1 MIHSSEVLVV
11 IPAFNESATIA
22 KVVSEVFASGFACV
36 VVDDGS
42 TDSTAH
48 IAKKVGAA
56 VLSLP
61 FNTGVGGALRCGFRY
76 AIENGYKAVIQ
87 CDADGQHHSHHFL
100 DLVSCTNTTNAD
112 FVLGSRFRSQENKL
126 DPHIIR
132 RFAMWW
138 LARVASRATGKKVTD
153 STSGFRLIRR
163 PLLDELAVHLPEYYL
178 GDTFETLVV
187 VGRAGYAVE
196 EIGVAMAPRQSGVS
210 TASNGRAIALIGKSL
225 TTVLLGIHFRIK
237 NKSQYLPPTE
247 VTARWSAA
255 LRRFR

>member
-1 MIHSSEVLVV
+1 MIRSSDVLVV

-22 KVVSEVFASGFACV
+22 KVVSEVFASGFSCV

-42 TDSTAH
+42 DDGTAN
-48 IAKKVGAA
+48 IAKQAGAA

-61 FNTGVGGALRCGFRY
+61 FNAGVGGALRCGFRY
-76 AIENGYKAVIQ
+76 AVENNYRAIIQ
-87 CDADGQHHSHHFL
+87 CDADGQHHSRHFQ
-100 DLVSCTNTTNAD
+100 DLVNCVNTTNAD

-138 LARVASRATGKKVTD
+138 LARVASRATGQKITD

-163 PLLDELAVHLPEYYL
+163 PLLDELAAHLPDYYL
-178 GDTFETLVV
+178 GDTFEALVV
-187 VGRAGYAVE
+187 LGRAGYAVE

-210 TASNGRAIALIGKSL
+210 TASNGRAIALIGKAL
-225 TTVLLGIHFRIK
+225 TTVLLGLHFRIEK
-237 NKSQYLPPTE
+237 K
-247 VTARWSAA
+247 A
-255 LRRFR
+255 